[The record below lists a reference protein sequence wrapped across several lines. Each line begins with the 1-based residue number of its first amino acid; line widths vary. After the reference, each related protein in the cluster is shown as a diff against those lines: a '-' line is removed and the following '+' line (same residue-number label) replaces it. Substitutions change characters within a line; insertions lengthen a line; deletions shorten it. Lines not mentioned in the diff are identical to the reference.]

1 VKRLLLTIRA
11 DAFDD
16 VLDTLLPLIPQ
27 GVHRSSGKAGTL
39 QLAVYGP
46 TPPVE
51 QLARQLGDA
60 LVATAED
67 EAPDDA
73 VERRLLYLEQT
84 PVAGRLVVRP
94 SNGKRGEEGMLDVI
108 VDSPDG
114 AFGSGNHPTTVMCL
128 EILLEMEPGG
138 GFADLGCGSGVLAI
152 TAALLGYT
160 PVIALDHEASGVEAT
175 LRNATANDVAVE
187 AHKADLL
194 TIPPP
199 PLQTLA
205 ANIPPRVHE
214 HVAAN
219 LPAEVEHVIVSGVAG
234 RHLEAVTAAYV
245 EAGVVPVTERSGT
258 GGWSAVLMERR

>member
-1 VKRLLLTIRA
+1 MKRLLLTIRA

-16 VLDTLLPLIPQ
+16 VLDTLLPMIPQ
-27 GVHRSSGKAGTL
+27 GVHRSAGAAGTL
-39 QLAVYGP
+39 R
-46 TPPVE
+46 
-51 QLARQLGDA
+51 ARHLRPDAAASRSSTQQLGDA
-60 LVATAED
+60 LVAAAED

-94 SNGKRGEEGMLDVI
+94 SNGKRVEEGMLDVI

-114 AFGSGNHPTTVMCL
+114 SFGSGNHPTTVMCL

-160 PVIALDHEASGVEAT
+160 PVLAIDHEVSGVEAT
-175 LRNATANDVAVE
+175 LRNATANDVTVE

-194 TIPPP
+194 
-199 PLQTLA
+199 A
-205 ANIPPRVHE
+205 IPPR
-214 HVAAN
+214 
-219 LPAEVEHVIVSGVAG
+219 PC
-234 RHLEAVTAAYV
+234 
-245 EAGVVPVTERSGT
+245 
-258 GGWSAVLMERR
+258 RRWPPTSRRACTSTSPPTCRATSST

>member
-1 VKRLLLTIRA
+1 MKRLVLTIRA
-11 DAFDD
+11 EAFDD

-27 GVHRSSGKAGTL
+27 GVHRSAGAAGTL
-39 QLAVYGP
+39 QLAIYGP
-46 TPPVE
+46 TPPVA
-51 QLARQLGDA
+51 QLAQQLGDA

-73 VERRLLYLEQT
+73 VERRLLYVEQT

-94 SNGKRGEEGMLDVI
+94 SNGKRVEEGMLDVI

-114 AFGSGNHPTTVMCL
+114 SFGSGNHPTTVMCL

-160 PVIALDHEASGVEAT
+160 PVLAIDHELSGVEAT
-175 LRNATANDVAVE
+175 LRNAAANHVTVE

-194 TIPPP
+194 EIPPP
-199 PLQTLA
+199 PVPTLA
-205 ANIPPRVHE
+205 ANVPPRVHQ
-214 HVAAN
+214 HIAAD
-219 LPAEVEHVIVSGVAG
+219 LPDDVEHVIVSGVAG
-234 RHLEAVTAAYV
+234 RHLKEVTDAYV
-245 EAGVVPVTERSGT
+245 KAGVVPVTERSGQ
-258 GGWSAVLMERR
+258 GGWTAVLLERR